1 MLTDRHTVSNTVSN
15 IRRTDTWFRI
25 GTVSNV
31 RRTGTCVGY
40 GIECSMDGQTHTTF
54 NIPRGMPRK
63 DDEIFPPFSNLK
75 IVPYKIYT
83 RETSNLLPRAQDHNL
98 NSKLRDFSIFH
109 FIQNAPNS
117 IRDITIRSLVSCQSS
132 KLKQAWCM

>member
-25 GTVSNV
+25 RYRMFDGQAHMWDTVSS
-31 RRTGTCVGY
+31 
-40 GIECSMDGQTHTTF
+40 SMDGQTHTTF
-54 NIPRGMPRK
+54 NIPRGVPRK
-63 DDEIFPPFSNLK
+63 DDEDEIFPPFSNLK